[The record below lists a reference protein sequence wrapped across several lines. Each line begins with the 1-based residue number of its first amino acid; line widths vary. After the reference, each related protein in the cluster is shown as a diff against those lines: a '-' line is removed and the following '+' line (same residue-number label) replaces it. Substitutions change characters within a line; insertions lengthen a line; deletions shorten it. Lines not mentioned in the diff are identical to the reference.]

1 MRFGPSGGK
10 YKERCA
16 IRYTLR
22 NPCDAHTHTHGRFNA
37 MRELFDQ
44 ANTVSLI
51 PSLSSVSE
59 SRKRKHEH
67 KANYIPEDR
76 KRTTF
81 TVSSPPSRTKS
92 SVSKPRSS
100 TYSMFCIHHLGYD
113 IRAEY
118 ELCDLFVL
126 PSSLLV
132 DALATAA
139 PSHPFLV
146 RGYECT
152 DPEDLSFMDGRWPRS
167 HPNSHLHRQPHAHEH
182 PHQHPHSQLPI
193 PGPGPNANANANVNG
208 SIVVNGHTPLP
219 QSLPPL
225 SLPGSAPAS
234 APHTGATSTPI
245 SQAYTEYFAR
255 DDRGVVPRSHH
266 HVAVNGHAGAGT
278 RVT

>member
-1 MRFGPSGGK
+1 
-10 YKERCA
+10 
-16 IRYTLR
+16 
-22 NPCDAHTHTHGRFNA
+22 

-44 ANTVSLI
+44 ANTVSPI
-51 PSLSSVSE
+51 TSSSPFVSVSRE
-59 SRKRKHEH
+59 HQH
-67 KANYIPEDR
+67 KANYISEDR
-76 KRTTF
+76 RRTTS
-81 TVSSPPSRTKS
+81 TASSPLSRTKS

-100 TYSMFCIHHLGYD
+100 TYSVFGVQNSRYD
-113 IRAEY
+113 IRANY
-118 ELCDLFVL
+118 ELYDLFML

-167 HPNSHLHRQPHAHEH
+167 HPNSQLHRQPHPHEH
-182 PHQHPHSQLPI
+182 LHPHPHSQLPIPI

-208 SIVVNGHTPLP
+208 NTIVNGHTPLP
-219 QSLPPL
+219 QSLPPP

-278 RVT
+278 RVI